1 MEIFRVTIIGRDQKD
16 QIFKFNKRIIKLL
29 FKFCTLYVIL
39 HKITFKIFRKHG
51 GGNICKFNKISVTC
65 MTDYEYELL
74 VWPAHAGWLRKTAWV
89 TTWPIHLVFMC
100 TIPDCEKPRF
110 KNWFPITF
118 IMCIIWI
125 GSLSYVVAWM
135 ITIIG
140 EWRHNFIC
148 SLAINKSNKSN
159 MGNSF
164 FRNNIRCNFC

>member
-1 MEIFRVTIIGRDQKD
+1 MIS
-16 QIFKFNKRIIKLL
+16 
-29 FKFCTLYVIL
+29 
-39 HKITFKIFRKHG
+39 IFRKDKR
-51 GGNICKFNKISVTC
+51 GNICSKFNIPVICC

-118 IMCIIWI
+118 LMCIIWI

-140 EWRHNFIC
+140 GYRYNFNLQL
-148 SLAINKSNKSN
+148 SKSNQSN
-159 MGNSF
+159 MEKSSV
-164 FRNNIRCNFC
+164 RNDVR